1 MNIITLFIALVGGFM
16 IIGFIAAIFQ
26 NKEPDDESRNEDYS
40 SQVVISQEVPSVF
53 DAFNGKEK

>member
-26 NKEPDDESRNEDYS
+26 NKDTDGESQSEDYS
-40 SQVVISQEVPSVF
+40 SRVVISQEVPSVF
-53 DAFNGKEK
+53 NTFKGKKE